1 MSVAFKWWCFSFRD
15 DCWFSFRND
24 PHRFIVDLCQIYD
37 RQNYRF
43 EMIAHCLFE
52 MTDRLSFR
60 YDGRTL
66 SSEWLD
72 DDHFDMI
79 KIFSFWND
87 DKPAL
92 CKGWGFDALC
102 LLSKRQSFS
111 LSYKKDCIT
120 LTSFQR
126 EYDRIS
132 ERYFL
137 LMKKTGN
144 SEKTAPQ
151 KTLEILSFQKEA
163 HFV

>member
-1 MSVAFKWWCFSFRD
+1 MIKMFSFR
-15 DCWFSFRND
+15 
-24 PHRFIVDLCQIYD
+24 
-37 RQNYRF
+37 
-43 EMIAHCLFE
+43 
-52 MTDRLSFR
+52 
-60 YDGRTL
+60 
-66 SSEWLD
+66 
-72 DDHFDMI
+72 
-79 KIFSFWND
+79 ND

-137 LMKKTGN
+137 QMKKTGN

>member
-1 MSVAFKWWCFSFRD
+1 MKW
-15 DCWFSFRND
+15 
-24 PHRFIVDLCQIYD
+24 L
-37 RQNYRF
+37 
-43 EMIAHCLFE
+43 
-52 MTDRLSFR
+52 
-60 YDGRTL
+60 RTV
-66 SSEWLD
+66 SSKWLN
-72 DDHFDMI
+72 DDHSDMI

-137 LMKKTGN
+137 QMKKTGN

-151 KTLEILSFQKEA
+151 KNSRNLIISKGSSFCIAFVLMLRFKAKIIKIMDFQAINSIFDRLSAVSTQFRNVYELEINN
-163 HFV
+163 